1 MIKINEQVLMSG
13 GDAGV
18 RIKGT
23 ENCTVEVL
31 EPLLAKFKELGFNYL
46 RSHGKDKSMDS
57 NSVNFYC
64 SDVLSALTRKKGNK
78 KNIVLDMDI
87 VDPTVLDGSL
97 GYYAESMGNS
107 STENDHLNLLY
118 SYSGNKYI
126 IGYYD
131 VQSNNLYLSDI
142 THNGGNSDE
151 TVEFIR
157 VMLTTIIVAIE
168 EFNAQHS
175 IERTFVPFGALSAEQ
190 ELMIGLDPEF
200 LLTRADGTKM
210 DCSEIVPASASNP
223 VGTDGEA
230 RGYRDVGE
238 FRPKEG
244 SPKVLKDNMKGLLT
258 ELGIMIRD
266 RGSNTEKV
274 YAGGGKPL
282 SKAIGG
288 HIHFN
293 IPSSKELVRLLDDFI
308 GKPLLAMKGSERSP
322 GNSYGKLSA
331 IEAKP
336 YGFEYRTPPSFIG
349 KPDLFEGVV
358 AVAYCIAKTWA
369 GISTGDLEFTYM
381 ASSDVGAYATSY
393 KDLANYADY
402 KTEIDAL
409 VAYIVDGKSIE
420 EFDVLAAWEITSE
433 DMASTSL

>member
-1 MIKINEQVLMSG
+1 
-13 GDAGV
+13 
-18 RIKGT
+18 
-23 ENCTVEVL
+23 
-31 EPLLAKFKELGFNYL
+31 
-46 RSHGKDKSMDS
+46 
-57 NSVNFYC
+57 
-64 SDVLSALTRKKGNK
+64 
-78 KNIVLDMDI
+78 MDI
-87 VDPTVLDGSL
+87 VDPTILDGSL
-97 GYYAESMGNS
+97 DYYAESMGNS
-107 STENDHLNLLY
+107 SKENDHLNLLY
-118 SYSGNKYI
+118 KYNGYKYV

-131 VQSNNLYLSDI
+131 VKSNNLYLSDI
-142 THNGGNSDE
+142 THNGGDRDG
-151 TVEFIR
+151 TIEFIR
-157 VMLTTIIVAIE
+157 IMLTTIIVAIE
-168 EFNAQHS
+168 EFNVQHS
-175 IERTFVPFGALSAEQ
+175 IERTFVPFGALSTEQ

-230 RGYRDVGE
+230 QGYRDVGE

-258 ELGIMIRD
+258 QLGVMIRD
-266 RGSNTEKV
+266 NGTNTEKV

-308 GKPLLAMKGSERSP
+308 GKPLLAMKGSERSS
-322 GNSYGKLSA
+322 GSNYGKLSA
-331 IEAKP
+331 IESKP

-349 KPDLFEGVV
+349 KPDLFAGVV

-369 GISTGDLEFTYM
+369 NISTGDLEFSYM
-381 ASSDVGAYATSY
+381 TSSDTGAYVANY
-393 KDLANYADY
+393 KDLVHYEDY
-402 KTEIDAL
+402 KTEIDTL

-433 DMASTSL
+433 DMANVSL

>member
-1 MIKINEQVLMSG
+1 MIKINEEVILSG
-13 GDAGV
+13 GDSGIV
-18 RIKGT
+18 IKGT
-23 ENCTVEVL
+23 EHCIAEVL

-46 RSHGKDKSMDS
+46 RSHCKDKAMDS

-64 SDVLSALTRKKGNK
+64 SDILSTLTRKKGNK

-87 VDPTVLDGSL
+87 VDPTILDGSL
-97 GYYAESMGNS
+97 DYYAESMGNS
-107 STENDHLNLLY
+107 SKENDHLNLLY
-118 SYSGNKYI
+118 KYNGYKYV

-131 VQSNNLYLSDI
+131 VKSNNLYLSDI
-142 THNGGNSDE
+142 THNGGDRDD
-151 TVEFIR
+151 TIEFIR

-200 LLTRADGTKM
+200 LLTREDGTKM

-230 RGYRDVGE
+230 PGYRDVGE

-258 ELGIMIRD
+258 QLGIMIRD
-266 RGSNTEKV
+266 NGTNTEKV
-274 YAGGGKPL
+274 YAGGGKSL

-308 GKPLLAMKGSERSP
+308 GKPLLAMKGSERSS

-331 IEAKP
+331 IEPKP

-358 AVAYCIAKTWA
+358 AIAYCLAKTWA
-369 GISTGDLEFTYM
+369 AISTGDLEFSYM
-381 ASSDVGAYATSY
+381 TNSDTGAYVTSY
-393 KDLANYADY
+393 KDLVHYEDY
-402 KTEIDAL
+402 KTEIDTL

-433 DMASTSL
+433 DMVNVSL